1 MLLPKVRWC
10 KALQPYLEDALGLS
24 ACLYSPRR
32 VLLPH
37 RAVRISISCWGTLW
51 AYVPIYTRPDES
63 WTSRSQ
69 VTVVRTTLRNE
80 LTRVAIV
87 LVPSLLRRVERTS
100 IGVAL
105 GFQVKDGIDS
115 RATVTNT
122 SHHSVLVGAHD
133 GSKRIQHSFLCRL
146 EVRGYYIIPPRNC
159 QPSAEI
165 SFEVSM

>member
-1 MLLPKVRWC
+1 M
-10 KALQPYLEDALGLS
+10 
-24 ACLYSPRR
+24 
-32 VLLPH
+32 
-37 RAVRISISCWGTLW
+37 
-51 AYVPIYTRPDES
+51 
-63 WTSRSQ
+63 
-69 VTVVRTTLRNE
+69 VRTTLRNE

-115 RATVTNT
+115 RATSTNT
-122 SHHSVLVGAHD
+122 DHRCILVGAHD
-133 GSKRIQHSFLCRL
+133 GSKRIQHSFLCRG
-146 EVRGYYIIPPRNC
+146 EVRGYYTIPPRSC